1 MKIISSLL
9 LTFLFPVL
17 LFSQIPNSGFEDW
30 TSMITYNNP
39 NQWSTLNDVT
49 ATASNYTCLK
59 GTPGSPG
66 SSYIKLVS
74 KNVNGM
80 GLKPGIAVSGTLN
93 TTSMQAISGF
103 PFTGRPEALLG
114 KWQYMAS
121 GSDQAYI
128 SILLTQWNTASLS
141 RDTISYV
148 YKPLPGMAM
157 SWANF
162 TIPITYINNS
172 FPDSA
177 IITLSASN
185 ANGALTAANSY
196 LYIDNLSFKNT
207 IYLSTPENSQIGIY
221 IYPNPVSSLLNIE
234 IPGIVNNVSTE
245 VYDIL
250 GNLKLNKSSSS
261 NSGIIQIDVSSLPR
275 GTYLLKLNSGSSK
288 ISQRF
293 IKD

>member
-1 MKIISSLL
+1 
-9 LTFLFPVL
+9 V
-17 LFSQIPNSGFEDW
+17 
-30 TSMITYNNP
+30 
-39 NQWSTLNDVT
+39 
-49 ATASNYTCLK
+49 
-59 GTPGSPG
+59 
-66 SSYIKLVS
+66 
-74 KNVNGM
+74 
-80 GLKPGIAVSGTLN
+80 
-93 TTSMQAISGF
+93 
-103 PFTGRPEALLG
+103 
-114 KWQYMAS
+114 
-121 GSDQAYI
+121 
-128 SILLTQWNTASLS
+128 
-141 RDTISYV
+141 
-148 YKPLPGMAM
+148 
-157 SWANF
+157 
-162 TIPITYINNS
+162 
-172 FPDSA
+172 
-177 IITLSASN
+177 
-185 ANGALTAANSY
+185 ALTAANSY